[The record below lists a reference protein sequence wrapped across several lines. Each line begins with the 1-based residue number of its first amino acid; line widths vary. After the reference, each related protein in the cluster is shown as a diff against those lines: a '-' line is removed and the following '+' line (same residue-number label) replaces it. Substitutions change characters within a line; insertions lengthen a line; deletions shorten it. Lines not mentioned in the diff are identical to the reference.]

1 MELTFY
7 ILLTILTI
15 GFTIYFMRM
24 VKTLAALRAEA
35 RRDRKRE
42 LRSVAFAGSYCQ
54 GVGDQAMTAS
64 VKTNKFYAPD
74 GTALNPDEYLQF
86 VVSGNSMKLCD
97 IYDGN
102 MLFVKK
108 GFKPEDLTALPLILV
123 IRRRAAKANE
133 AKFKVRRSWI
143 RCAVTDD
150 IKTCLEELMESKK
163 FRQVLDAEQ
172 CPEMSVLLDD
182 FFEKR
187 LATYL
192 AHYPDAKEAESDCHD
207 VVISTTWHTDDTK
220 GVRFS
225 IHPVKDI
232 VGIVDYS
239 FTIPKDIIA

>member
-1 MELTFY
+1 
-7 ILLTILTI
+7 
-15 GFTIYFMRM
+15 M
-24 VKTLAALRAEA
+24 VKSIGTLRAEA
-35 RRDRKRE
+35 RRERKQG
-42 LRSVAFAGSYCQ
+42 LQPIACAGSYRE
-54 GVGDQAMTAS
+54 GLGDEAITAS

-74 GTALNPDEYLQF
+74 GTALDPGAYLQF

-108 GFKPEDLTALPLILV
+108 GFKPDDLTDLPLILV

-133 AKFKVRRSWI
+133 AKYKVRRSWI
-143 RCAVTDD
+143 KCAVTED
-150 IKTCLEELMESKK
+150 IKTLLEELMESKK

-172 CPEMSVLLDD
+172 CPEKNVLLDD
-182 FFEKR
+182 FFKTR
-187 LATYL
+187 LETYL
-192 AHYPDAKEAESDCHD
+192 KLYPDAKDPGSDFHD
-207 VVISTTWHTDDTK
+207 VIVSTTWHTDDTK